1 MRMRVWLVLL
11 AALPLL
17 TVGSGATA
25 GTSVPPRN
33 GLIAAFGGDGIYLV
47 DAQRMKSWKVPGTA
61 ELGEPAWS
69 PDGSLLAVASWDDS
83 ADSVYT
89 MRPDGSDRRLV
100 LRDAWSPSWSPD
112 GQRLVVVQGG
122 CFRSSTCDSGFESV
136 SVLVTVRADGSD
148 VHQLTFDHGNENDGA
163 DYPAWSPDGK
173 WIAFMGGEGAVRLVS
188 ANGKDFRTIA
198 DNGWNVAWS
207 PDGSKLAFQTIDNAK
222 DYREEIVVFDLATE
236 RRTTIPSRKSSISS
250 LAWSPD
256 GKQFAFLSNRPM
268 PKSAVGGCG
277 GEMPLDLWVMNAD
290 GSNPHRISKG
300 SYSRPSWGT
309 FQPAP
314 TPSSQPEPKPSLQA
328 EPKPSLQAEPKPS
341 LQSEPKPN
349 PSAGSVP
356 IAGTPSTSTTAS
368 DVTKSARTVPRVVA
382 TRTTL
387 RALGKGLIAARG
399 RDAIYLIDPRRGE
412 VRRIPGTAKMAQPAW
427 SPNGSVLAVEHA
439 DAHGTSVYTIRPDG
453 GHPQLVLRNASSPS
467 WSADGKRLFFLR
479 NVCLAQN
486 GCSAVDD
493 DAVLMTV
500 RLDGGDAHAVDAENE
515 DAYTDP
521 AEPAFPSDGNWIGF
535 YADEGPSPV
544 FDSSA
549 AAWSPDAK
557 HLAFVSGLPT
567 ADEGASGKDPNPAL
581 WVVAAE
587 GGRPRLL
594 ATGIYGRPSWAASR
608 PDPRPSD

>member
-25 GTSVPPRN
+25 GTSTPPRN

-69 PDGSLLAVASWDDS
+69 PDGRLLAVASWGDS
-83 ADSVYT
+83 ADTVYT

-112 GQRLVVVQGG
+112 GERLVVVRGG

-148 VHQLTFDHGNENDGA
+148 VHQLTFDHGNEDDGT

-173 WIAFMGGEGAVRLVS
+173 WIAFMGGDGAVKLVS
-188 ANGKDFRTIA
+188 SNGEDDHVRTIA
-198 DNGWNVAWS
+198 DSGWNVAWS
-207 PDGSKLAFQTIDNAK
+207 PDGSKLAFQTMK
-222 DYREEIVVFDLATE
+222 GYREEIVVFDLATE
-236 RRTTIPSRKSSISS
+236 QRTTIPSHKSSISS

-256 GKQFAFLSNRPM
+256 GKQFAFLSSRPM

-277 GEMPLDLWVMNAD
+277 GEMPLDLWLMNAD
-290 GSNPHRISKG
+290 GSNPHRVSKG
-300 SYSRPSWGT
+300 SYSHPSWGT
-309 FQPAP
+309 YQPQP
-314 TPSSQPEPKPSLQA
+314 QSSSQPEPKPSLQS
-328 EPKPSLQAEPKPS
+328 EPKPSLQSEPKPS

-356 IAGTPSTSTTAS
+356 IAGTPSTPTTAS
-368 DVTKSARTVPRVVA
+368 NVTKRPRTVPRLVA
-382 TRTTL
+382 TATTL

-399 RDAIYLIDPRRGE
+399 RDAIYLIDPRRGD

-427 SPNGSVLAVEHA
+427 SPDGSLLAVQHA
-439 DAHGTSVYTIRPDG
+439 DAHGASVYTIRPDG
-453 GHPQLVLRNASSPS
+453 GHLQLVLRNASSPS
-467 WSADGKRLFFLR
+467 WSADGKRLFVVR
-479 NVCLAQN
+479 NI
-486 GCSAVDD
+486 SAVDD
-493 DAVLMTV
+493 GSAVLMTV
-500 RLDGGDAHAVDAENE
+500 KLDGGDARAVDVENE
-515 DAYTDP
+515 DAYSDP
-521 AEPAFPSDGNWIGF
+521 AEPAFPSDGSWIGF
-535 YADEGPSPV
+535 YADDGPSPD

-567 ADEGASGKDPNPAL
+567 ADAGPSGKDPNSAL
-581 WVVAAE
+581 WVMAAD
-587 GGRPRLL
+587 GGRPHLL
-594 ATGIYGRPSWAASR
+594 ATGIYGRPSWAASQ
-608 PDPRPSD
+608 PESRPSD